1 MCRTKKNPVP
11 CLYRDKLFPSTG
23 IKKRMRVACS
33 VFVAR
38 DGHGITFFPDLSILQ
53 GDVFFFQREGPFVPQ
68 DNCIPDLPTYFAM
81 FRSYYLR
88 QEAEMPLRDYF
99 RFPEI
104 LKIPELRH

>member
-53 GDVFFFQREGPFVPQ
+53 GDEFFFSEK
-68 DNCIPDLPTYFAM
+68 DLSFLKTIVYQTYLLTLQCFDRIIYA
-81 FRSYYLR
+81 RR
-88 QEAEMPLRDYF
+88 PK
-99 RFPEI
+99 FPCVI
-104 LKIPELRH
+104 TSGSPKF